1 MKKAHGLRRYFYEY
15 VFYKAVN
22 QTREQTG
29 QVIPISQAK
38 AIRGRVDEILALR
51 GTMIADPR
59 LSVSDCLASIDG
71 AFAEKMP
78 GYRPQFGDHSPRN
91 ERYQTLQ
98 REFTR
103 ATGVG
108 AEVASR
114 SARLP
119 ISPYDPDWS
128 ERATVK
134 RAGTELVHLP
144 DETIRRVADGAVET
158 MAEPGR
164 GNMVLWRIDAD
175 GKPYEAGLGDDQ

>member
-15 VFYKAVN
+15 VYYKAVE
-22 QTREQTG
+22 QAREQTG

-38 AIRGRVDEILALR
+38 AIRARVDEILGQR
-51 GTMIADPR
+51 GTALADPR
-59 LSVSDCLASIDG
+59 LGVTDCLTAIDQV
-71 AFAEKMP
+71 FAEKVSD
-78 GYRPQFGDHSPRN
+78 YEPQFGDHSPQN
-91 ERYQTLQ
+91 ERYQQSQ

-108 AEVASR
+108 VQADPK

-134 RAGTELVHLP
+134 RAGTAVSTAENCGAFNNCQGQSDLP
-144 DETIRRVADGAVET
+144 AISDVTSYNGPVTG
-158 MAEPGR
+158 
-164 GNMVLWRIDAD
+164 W
-175 GKPYEAGLGDDQ
+175 GKA